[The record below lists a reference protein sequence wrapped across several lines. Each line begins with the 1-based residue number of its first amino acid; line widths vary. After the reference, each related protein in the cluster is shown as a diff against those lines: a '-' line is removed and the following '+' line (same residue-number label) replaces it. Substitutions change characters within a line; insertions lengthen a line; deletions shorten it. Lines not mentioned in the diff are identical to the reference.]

1 MDILDTMVSQM
12 HDGDF
17 AGSASAWGAADAP
30 LWFFWALQNLE
41 KQITSKQLW
50 ERYGE
55 AMKSILEA
63 YRRGFGDRVCLHDNG
78 LIWAAAEGECLTWMN
93 TKVEGRPVAQRAGYA
108 VEIEALWYNA
118 VCYTLALAKKYKDKE
133 FVQRWADMPAKTKQS
148 FIDKFWLEEGYLAD
162 YVNDYE
168 VNKYRRS
175 NMLVVCGLDY
185 TMLNEEQMM
194 DVLGVVRR
202 HLLTPRGVRSLSP
215 HNPFYEPSYAED
227 QRSQDLASRNGSTWV
242 WPLMFYAKSCFA
254 IGGERFLPTAEEL
267 LSGFEEDIQTAC
279 IGSVSEC
286 FEGDPPFRARG
297 CTSQATSVGG
307 LLYIHSLVEE
317 WRKKVAKDKGE
328 KPAKKCVRKKK

>member
-1 MDILDTMVSQM
+1 
-12 HDGDF
+12 
-17 AGSASAWGAADAP
+17 
-30 LWFFWALQNLE
+30 
-41 KQITSKQLW
+41 
-50 ERYGE
+50 
-55 AMKSILEA
+55 
-63 YRRGFGDRVCLHDNG
+63 
-78 LIWAAAEGECLTWMN
+78 
-93 TKVEGRPVAQRAGYA
+93 
-108 VEIEALWYNA
+108 
-118 VCYTLALAKKYKDKE
+118 
-133 FVQRWADMPAKTKQS
+133 
-148 FIDKFWLEEGYLAD
+148 
-162 YVNDYE
+162 
-168 VNKYRRS
+168 
-175 NMLVVCGLDY
+175 MLVVCGLDY

-227 QRSQDLASRNGSTWV
+227 QHSQDLASRNGSTWV
-242 WPLMFYAKSCFA
+242 WPLMFYAKSCFTIA
-254 IGGERFLPTAEEL
+254 GERFLPTAVEL